1 VAITNGYC
9 SLSQIKAAMRI
20 TDTADDTL
28 LENSVESAS
37 RLIDSHC
44 ARQFWSTGTATPR
57 VFVATTHLTVDI
69 DDLSTT
75 SGLVIK
81 TADDVSTGYTT
92 TWDTTDYQLEP
103 LNGVV
108 DGLSWPYDRI
118 RAIGDYWFPSD
129 GGEALI
135 QVTGVWGWAAIPK
148 AIEQAALLQAARI
161 FKRYDSPLGVAG
173 FGDLGVMR
181 VSRGLDSDV
190 AQLVE
195 PFRRMRQFA

>member
-9 SLSQIKAAMRI
+9 ALSQIKAAMRI
-20 TDTADDTL
+20 TDATDDAL
-28 LENSVESAS
+28 LEASVESAS

-44 ARQFWSTGTATPR
+44 ARQFWSAGTATPR
-57 VFVATTHLTVDI
+57 VFVAISNMIVDI

-75 SGLVIK
+75 SGLVVR
-81 TADDVSTGYTT
+81 TADDLKDGYTT
-92 TWDTTDYQLEP
+92 TWDASDYQLEP
-103 LNGVV
+103 LNGVL
-108 DGLSWPYDRI
+108 DGLTWPYNRL
-118 RAIGDYWFPSD
+118 RAIGDYWFPID
-129 GGEALI
+129 NGEALV
-135 QVTGVWGWAAIPK
+135 QVTGNWGWPAIPK